1 MWKTLFK
8 DDCGAAAIE
17 YGLIAAIIAVSAALA
32 VSAAVRMLVPAD
44 NSCELVEVD

>member
-17 YGLIAAIIAVSAALA
+17 YGLIAAMIAVASALA
-32 VSAAVRMLVPAD
+32 LSAAVRLLVPD
-44 NSCELVEVD
+44 NSCEIVEV